1 MPQEKLVAK
10 PNKRRPWALHKTA
23 EKRTG
28 LAQARPRSSSSF
40 APLADDLPTFSLSHL
55 RAAVDVAPLL
65 LSLPLSASLSSHCEF
80 LAAAG
85 KVLAYFS
92 AAATVFFVHLTCF
105 DTLHAPRSY
114 PKSFGQKG
122 RRQAE
127 APGRGTRNEPCSL
140 RRWSLILFCAPKMQA
155 IIWWA
160 TTTQVLGNS
169 PRCPGQ
175 RLPILPAGPCT
186 LSYPLVGSFQASL
199 LTFVYL
205 RCAVALVT
213 DQQRY
218 AKVHFSTTVTLL

>member
-28 LAQARPRSSSSF
+28 LAQARPRSSSSS

-105 DTLHAPRSY
+105 DTLHAPTRN
-114 PKSFGQKG
+114 PLAKKDEG
-122 RRQAE
+122 RPRLLAE
-127 APGRGTRNEPCSL
+127 GRGTSH
-140 RRWSLILFCAPKMQA
+140 
-155 IIWWA
+155 
-160 TTTQVLGNS
+160 V
-169 PRCPGQ
+169 
-175 RLPILPAGPCT
+175 
-186 LSYPLVGSFQASL
+186 
-199 LTFVYL
+199 
-205 RCAVALVT
+205 RCAAGVWYCFAR
-213 DQQRY
+213 QKCKR
-218 AKVHFSTTVTLL
+218 